1 MTDLNKIN
9 DFRVIVYGDTKV
21 NSIVPKSGVNAGKNI
36 DVLTLEVYKPKAE
49 KQPDGS
55 WKKLDSEFY
64 KIELYSQYASTV
76 ASMIT
81 SGIALRVSGTI
92 KESEYTNKEGEKK
105 TSKTIVADSL
115 AVDLLQKGL
124 KEIKF
129 EKITK

>member
-36 DVLTLEVYKPKAE
+36 DVLTLDVYKPKAE

-76 ASMIT
+76 TSMIT